1 MALQT
6 CLYGSYIAQV
16 TVAIPSGPFFA
27 GFKPSGR
34 DTLQNTL
41 DGIIHWIIMG
51 CINHYHCSKRYSPRS
66 YSEVRDKPAR
76 RSSERDEY
84 RSHHIPLIQTKSNIS
99 RRVHSLITRKKYM
112 YRTPIKNS
120 INKSK
125 KKKKKKHFSISQNT
139 RRQSK
144 RKKKKRT

>member
-125 KKKKKKHFSISQNT
+125 KKKKKETFQHITEHST
-139 RRQSK
+139 PE
-144 RKKKKRT
+144 